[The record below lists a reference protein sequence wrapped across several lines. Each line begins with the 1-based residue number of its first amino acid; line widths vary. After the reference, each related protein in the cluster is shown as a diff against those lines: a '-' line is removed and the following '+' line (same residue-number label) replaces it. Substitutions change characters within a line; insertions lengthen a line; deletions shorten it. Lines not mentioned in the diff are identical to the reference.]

1 MLLFVVTL
9 TAVTACDSNDKDRQ
23 DELNTP
29 GRLFLPRD
37 QYPLNITT
45 GQSVVFEWEN
55 SPTTNVC

>member
-1 MLLFVVTL
+1 MKRIINMLLFVVTL

-37 QYPLNITT
+37 Q
-45 GQSVVFEWEN
+45 
-55 SPTTNVC
+55 